1 MALRVRDG
9 SLPSSEETS
18 LSMRP
23 STPPASLTRLNAVS
37 LPSFILRPSSFVGPV
52 KAAAMP
58 NLISRSVMPRTGGP
72 ATAVTG
78 AVGAVAAT
86 ADDGDMMEDAGGAG
100 EADLG
105 AIDRSRSAS

>member
-1 MALRVRDG
+1 MALRVRVG
-9 SLPSSEETS
+9 SLPSSEETN

-23 STPPASLTRLNAVS
+23 STPPASLVRLNAVS
-37 LPSFILRPSSFVGPV
+37 IPSFILRPSSFVGPV

-58 NLISRSVMPRTGGP
+58 NLISRSVMPRTGGA
-72 ATAVTG
+72 ATETG

-86 ADDGDMMEDAGGAG
+86 ADDGEMMEDAGGAG